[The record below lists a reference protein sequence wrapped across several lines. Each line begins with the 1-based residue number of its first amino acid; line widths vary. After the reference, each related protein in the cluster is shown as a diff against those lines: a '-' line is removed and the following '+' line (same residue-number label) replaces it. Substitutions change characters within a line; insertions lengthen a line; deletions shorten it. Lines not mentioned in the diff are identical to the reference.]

1 MLHRLATIALP
12 VALAAV
18 LVLPSAA
25 IACSIAAPTIGTHP
39 ATRAEIAVP
48 IRHTSARAAWGVRDP
63 WISIRPGLVQFVPV
77 VGATRQGI
85 GGVARRTQRTL
96 GFVGGNQRGLRTW
109 ADDEDPATT
118 CAVVGA
124 QVYARPRLL
133 VRETSA
139 AVFVTFVTRRAAV
152 VPPGCVATAPGSIAQ
167 PASSPVGA
175 SLDSCADL
183 AIGRTTLRRPLG
195 DRNLVLD
202 WFAPA
207 AAPAA

>member
-1 MLHRLATIALP
+1 MLHRIATIALP
-12 VALAAV
+12 VALAAA

-77 VGATRQGI
+77 VGAARQGV
-85 GGVARRTQRTL
+85 GGVARRSQRTF
-96 GFVGGNQRGLRTW
+96 GFVGGNTRGLRTW
-109 ADDEDPATT
+109 ADDADPTT
-118 CAVVGA
+118 SCAVAGE
-124 QVYARPRLL
+124 QVYSRPRLL
-133 VRETSA
+133 VRETPD

-152 VPPGCVATAPGSIAQ
+152 DPPGCVAVSPEVIAQ
-167 PASSPVGA
+167 PAGTPAGA
-175 SLDSCADL
+175 SLDSCSDL
-183 AIGRTTLRRPLG
+183 AIGRTTLQRPLG

-202 WFAPA
+202 WIAPARAPA
-207 AAPAA
+207 A